1 MTKDEI
7 IAKVNELI
15 AAPSCYPGL
24 KALAEA
30 YLKDQNKAT
39 ADALVKGLEECVQ
52 SIDST
57 INFAGSDAGKQIF
70 GAERAAEMV
79 KLGNELKAKGEK
91 YCFCPRVRLEACCSR
106 TKKLCN
112 KKDTRGR
119 SRCLSL
125 PHAYLRPLGFAL
137 DFLENFF
144 VSVVG
149 LYDQD
154 FRVTSGQQSSVE
166 HVAPYS
172 FVIDPARLREPHVS

>member
-91 YCFCPRVRLEACCSR
+91 YCFCPACQAGSV
-106 TKKLCN
+106 L
-112 KKDTRGR
+112 
-119 SRCLSL
+119 
-125 PHAYLRPLGFAL
+125 
-137 DFLENFF
+137 LENKEA
-144 VSVVG
+144 
-149 LYDQD
+149 L
-154 FRVTSGQQSSVE
+154 
-166 HVAPYS
+166 
-172 FVIDPARLREPHVS
+172 